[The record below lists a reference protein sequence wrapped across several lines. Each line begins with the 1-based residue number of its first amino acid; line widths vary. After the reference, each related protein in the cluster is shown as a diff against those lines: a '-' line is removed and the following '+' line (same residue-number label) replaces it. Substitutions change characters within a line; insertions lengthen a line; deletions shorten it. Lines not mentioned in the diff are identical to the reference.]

1 MLQCVSIIGT
11 LNNWERI
18 LISVTDRS
26 NAYDGLASVR
36 LGENFASL
44 ATTVVLICLGNV
56 KLASHLI
63 CPPWPL
69 NNWRQS

>member
-1 MLQCVSIIGT
+1 MSIIGT
-11 LNNWERI
+11 LNNWETI
-18 LISVTDRS
+18 LISDTDRL

-36 LGENFASL
+36 LGENFVSL
-44 ATTVVLICLGNV
+44 ATTVLICLGYV